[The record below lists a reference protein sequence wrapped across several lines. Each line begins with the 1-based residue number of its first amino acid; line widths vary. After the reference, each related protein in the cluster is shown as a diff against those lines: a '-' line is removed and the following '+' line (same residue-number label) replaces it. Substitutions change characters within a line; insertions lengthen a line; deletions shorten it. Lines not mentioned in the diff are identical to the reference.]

1 MYHDAWF
8 SCQITFCLC
17 LVKTPTVCTGT
28 RVPTTCKWMRRR
40 KLMVWHYQRSYR
52 TETMGISGGL
62 YTCGFCV
69 LHVSQCSA
77 YGRVVSAHRVRMPSQ
92 TIGWWYQFR
101 AENIIMYVFWRRNI
115 YIYIYIYIKIFSFQ
129 KKYILYNIY
138 IYRYYI
144 YIYIFTFD
152 YIYVYSM
159 CLIASH

>member
-1 MYHDAWF
+1 MCMCAETGCIYIVKDMYIYIYISIYIYTQDLFSSTRLSIFSLYIYMQITQIGIYTCLRSATHTYMYHDAWF

-92 TIGWWYQFR
+92 TIG
-101 AENIIMYVFWRRNI
+101 
-115 YIYIYIYIKIFSFQ
+115 
-129 KKYILYNIY
+129 
-138 IYRYYI
+138 
-144 YIYIFTFD
+144 
-152 YIYVYSM
+152 
-159 CLIASH
+159 